1 LPGVTKENR
10 YLQRY
15 YCSSVGNNS
24 NKVSADNANDTIRRA
39 TLRKDTKVVIRSQ
52 KSKKGER
59 DKQ

>member
-1 LPGVTKENR
+1 M
-10 YLQRY
+10 Y

-39 TLRKDTKVVIRSQ
+39 TLKKDTKVVIKSR
-52 KSKKGER
+52 KSKKGQR